1 MTVFRPYLPLL
12 SLQRYCG
19 IIMKTFAVC
28 NNSKICNIELILRK
42 YALLTRLDS
51 MDFLRAFNH
60 IGHRW
65 GVMRYRVTC
74 LLLHFLQDI
83 LYLYRFN
90 FQLTGGKKW

>member
-65 GVMRYRVTC
+65 RATQDSVTC
-74 LLLHFLQDI
+74 LLRDKSPYI
-83 LYLYRFN
+83 YGFN
-90 FQLTGGKKW
+90 FHLTGGEKW